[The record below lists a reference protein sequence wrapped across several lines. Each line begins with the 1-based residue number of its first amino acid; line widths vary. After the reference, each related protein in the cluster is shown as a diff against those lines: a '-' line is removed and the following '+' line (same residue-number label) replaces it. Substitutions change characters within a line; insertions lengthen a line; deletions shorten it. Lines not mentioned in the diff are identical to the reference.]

1 MANGELLDRVA
12 IVTGAGRGIGRAVA
26 LELATQGADVALVA
40 RTEAQL
46 QAVAE
51 EIRALGRRA
60 EVVVA
65 DVAQSSEVNEAVSRA
80 VKSFGR
86 LDILV
91 NNAGITRDTLI
102 LRMKDEDWDKVL
114 EVNLRSAFYF
124 ARACAKHMLK
134 NRYGRIVNISSVSGL
149 VGNAG
154 QCNYA
159 ASKAGL
165 LGLTKSLAREL
176 ASRGVTV
183 NAVAPGVIK
192 TDMTEGIATDPAVT
206 SRIPLGKVGTVQD
219 VANAV
224 RFFASERSGYITGQ
238 VLAVDGGMVM

>member
-1 MANGELLDRVA
+1 MENGELLNRVA

-26 LELATQGADVALVA
+26 LELASNGADVVLVA
-40 RTEAQL
+40 RTEEQL

-60 EVVVA
+60 EVVPA
-65 DVAQSSEVNEAVSRA
+65 DVSQSAEVTEAVAKA
-80 VKSFGR
+80 VEAFGR
-86 LDILV
+86 VDILV
-91 NNAGITRDTLI
+91 NNAGITRDTLV
-102 LRMKDEDWDKVL
+102 LRMKDEDWDRVL
-114 EVNLRSAFYF
+114 DVNLRSAFYF
-124 ARACAKHMLK
+124 ARACARHMIRS
-134 NRYGRIVNISSVSGL
+134 RYGRIVNISSVSGL

-183 NAVAPGVIK
+183 NAVAPGLIK
-192 TDMTEGIATDPAVT
+192 TDMTEGIAENPEVT
-206 SRIPLGKVGTVQD
+206 GKIPLGRVGTVQD

-224 RFFASERSGYITGQ
+224 RFLASERTGYITGQ